1 MERYNPPMLRRGL
14 VRAAAGA
21 TVLAAVVSGL
31 AAVPAQAATGGG
43 TAAGVAVSKPKP
55 SKPSPVVSVTTPK
68 VSLKDYRG
76 ACPVTLTFTAKVR
89 VKVNGKLTLAY
100 RWLRGDGSKSKVKTR
115 VVRGRGVRTVAVAEK
130 ATFRKDIKGW
140 QALQVLSPRKVTT
153 KKGYFSVSCHGPARP
168 PVVKKPQPKPKP
180 PAPRVRPPKYYTPA
194 YAKAWVHVPDYV
206 GECPPSSGVTAKGVI
221 KVSRPT
227 LVKYRW
233 IHNGKVVD
241 RGTIKVIRD
250 KKVSYTFKPNKSH
263 RGWVTLDIVS
273 PRFGGSDRDGYR
285 VKCKKEEPPPPAA
298 QASASVTAPDDYT
311 GACPINRVFNG
322 TITLDR
328 IDAGGTTVQYR
339 WAGPGGFAG
348 PAQTL
353 AFAEG
358 DPLSKSVSHTVEVTG
373 TGIVQ
378 RWIEILSPNGVVSNT
393 GEVRVECQPLTIQV
407 VDLRRSIDSS
417 ACDGTPGHGPAVIVS
432 ARIQVNG
439 PVRVEYEWDFNE
451 GVIVVPG
458 SFETTGPDT
467 VTVSHRLESST
478 LTGSGVMRARI
489 RITSHDARGA
499 ASDFTPPP
507 CPTS

>member
-1 MERYNPPMLRRGL
+1 MMSAGL
-14 VRAAAGA
+14 AR
-21 TVLAAVVSGL
+21 LAAV
-31 AAVPAQAATGGG
+31 
-43 TAAGVAVSKPKP
+43 GVAVLATTATSLVATPAAASTAPSKPK
-55 SKPSPVVSVTTPK
+55 VSVSTPTATPK
-68 VSLKDYRG
+68 RFAG
-76 ACPVTLTFTAKVR
+76 ACPVTVTFSAKVK
-89 VKVNGKLTLAY
+89 VKVRGKTTVAY

-115 VVRGRGVRTVAVAEK
+115 VVKGWGVRTVALKEK

-180 PAPRVRPPKYYTPA
+180 PVPRVRPPKYYTPA

-233 IHNGKVVD
+233 IHNGKVAD
-241 RGTIKVIRD
+241 RGTVKVIRD

-263 RGWVTLDIVS
+263 KGWVTLDIVS

-285 VKCKKEEPPPPAA
+285 VECKKEEPPPPPA
-298 QASASVTAPDDYT
+298 QASAAVTAPDDYT